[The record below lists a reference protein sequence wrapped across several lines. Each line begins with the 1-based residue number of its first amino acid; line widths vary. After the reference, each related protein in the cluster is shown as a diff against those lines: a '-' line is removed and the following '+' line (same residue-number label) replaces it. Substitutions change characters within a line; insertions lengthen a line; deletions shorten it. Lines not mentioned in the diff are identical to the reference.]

1 MSDEIAP
8 LRLDQQILAETREV
22 KKRQR
27 ARRSGL
33 KPGPGRPDFTEIG
46 GTRPTTSPLPSI
58 VKSKST
64 AGLGKSSKLS
74 SSINKRGSQSTTA
87 LGSGN
92 NGASGK
98 QQETKES
105 ALDGEESS
113 GDKYVDRVH
122 KLQLDVR
129 QTRDVYNSLRD
140 AHRKMH
146 KELQTLRDRLVNL
159 KREDDV
165 EENRRKGMELINTQ
179 RTELEEAKKQLGDT
193 LAYRRTLLYMCNR
206 LKNERLTYDN
216 TLRAYEEALSVR
228 REEASEVR
236 AMAVEVRMAKA
247 REERELARSKHLVTQ
262 EKIRWENQLEDRRQV
277 ARKRE
282 EQKINLEEKKRRERE
297 AAMEES
303 KKEQKEHDRNKHKT
317 NNALAAKT
325 NSLTMDQIKDK
336 LEFYQKTFQEIRLA
350 TGLSSVDDI
359 VERLNQ
365 REHYGIEMQNEI
377 DKKRLKT
384 EQLRNRKSELLRKME
399 AVKFS
404 GTGTTDFNR
413 DMIDKLSKAQD
424 EFVRRLKVVREEHE
438 RVEKIILEIRQ
449 SISVMAQKLVH
460 IDIETPVSPT
470 HNSSPSRSGSRSKQ
484 QGNDQGGGKIS
495 DSFNGNSGIEV
506 TVRQIQSIENRLT
519 RLMEVLDEGAEA
531 GHRRPQGEE
540 GVNSEIQPKTDLN
553 NIMDELIA
561 NNKHNVRVRPST
573 PRNQE
578 HLLLRGATLSPDRQ
592 RQQPPQV
599 PQKDNSRPT
608 TADKGGKGRRDN
620 TDDKGNGRRNRKMI
634 DES

>member
-1 MSDEIAP
+1 MSDEVAP

-46 GTRPTTSPLPSI
+46 GTRPTSSPLPKI

-64 AGLGKSSKLS
+64 AALGKSSKLS
-74 SSINKRGSQSTTA
+74 KNQRGSQSTTG
-87 LGSGN
+87 LGSGI
-92 NGASGK
+92 GGSTK
-98 QQETKES
+98 KKETKEPH
-105 ALDGEESS
+105 LEGEESS

-122 KLQLDVR
+122 ILQLEVR
-129 QTRDVYNSLRD
+129 QSRDVYNSLRE

-146 KELQTLRDRLVNL
+146 KELQALRDRLVNL

-179 RTELEEAKKQLGDT
+179 RNELESAKKQLGDT

-206 LKNERLTYDN
+206 LKEERLTYDN
-216 TLRAYEEALSVR
+216 TLRAYEEALTVR
-228 REEASEVR
+228 REEAGEVR

-247 REERELARSKHLVTQ
+247 REERELARSKHLVNQ
-262 EKIRWENQLEDRRQV
+262 EKVRWENQLEDRRQV

-282 EQKINLEEKKRRERE
+282 EQKVNLEEKKRRERQ
-297 AAMEES
+297 AALEES
-303 KKEQKEHDRNKHKT
+303 KREQKEHDRNKKSNSAIAART
-317 NNALAAKT
+317 NNMTL
-325 NSLTMDQIKDK
+325 DQIKDK

-404 GTGTTDFNR
+404 GTGATDFNR
-413 DMIDKLSKAQD
+413 DMIDKLSKSQD

-460 IDIETPVSPT
+460 IDVETPVSPT
-470 HNSSPSRSGSRSKQ
+470 HNSGGGRSGSRSKP
-484 QGNDQGGGKIS
+484 QGNEGGGGKAS
-495 DSFNGNSGIEV
+495 DTMNANGNSGIEA
-506 TVRQIQSIENRLT
+506 TVREIQSIENRLT

-531 GHRRPQGEE
+531 GHRRPQGGEE
-540 GVNSEIQPKTDLN
+540 GATEMQPKTDLN

-592 RQQPPQV
+592 RTQQPAA
-599 PQKDNSRPT
+599 QKDNSRPT
-608 TADKGGKGRRDN
+608 TAEKGGKGRRDN
-620 TDDKGNGRRNRKMI
+620 NDDKGNGRRNRKMM

>member
-1 MSDEIAP
+1 MDEVAP

-64 AGLGKSSKLS
+64 SGLGASSKLNKS
-74 SSINKRGSQSTTA
+74 ALKRGSQSTTT
-87 LGSGN
+87 LGG
-92 NGASGK
+92 GVASSRSASK
-98 QQETKES
+98 QKETKEQL
-105 ALDGEESS
+105 LDGEESS

-122 KLQLDVR
+122 SLQLEVR
-129 QTRDVYNSLRD
+129 QTRDVYNSLRE

-146 KELQTLRDRLVNL
+146 KELQALRDRLLNL

-179 RTELEEAKKQLGDT
+179 RKELEDAKKKLGDT

-206 LKNERLTYDN
+206 LKEERLTYDN
-216 TLRAYEEALSVR
+216 TLRAYEEALDVR
-228 REEASEVR
+228 REEANEVR

-247 REERELARSKHLVTQ
+247 REERELARSKHLVAQ

-282 EQKINLEEKKRRERE
+282 EQKINLEEKKRKERE
-297 AAMEES
+297 AALEES
-303 KKEQKEHDRNKHKT
+303 KREQKEHDRNKNKH
-317 NNALAAKT
+317 NSALAAKT
-325 NSLTMDQIKDK
+325 HSLTLDEIKVK
-336 LEFYQKTFQEIRLA
+336 LEFYQNIFQEIRLA
-350 TGLSSVDDI
+350 TGLSNVDDI

-384 EQLRNRKSELLRKME
+384 EQLRERKAELLRKME

-404 GTGTTDFNR
+404 GTGATDFNR
-413 DMIDKLSKAQD
+413 DMIDKLSKSQD

-449 SISVMAQKLVH
+449 SISVMAQKLAH
-460 IDIETPVSPT
+460 IDIETPV
-470 HNSSPSRSGSRSKQ
+470 
-484 QGNDQGGGKIS
+484 
-495 DSFNGNSGIEV
+495 
-506 TVRQIQSIENRLT
+506 
-519 RLMEVLDEGAEA
+519 
-531 GHRRPQGEE
+531 
-540 GVNSEIQPKTDLN
+540 
-553 NIMDELIA
+553 
-561 NNKHNVRVRPST
+561 
-573 PRNQE
+573 
-578 HLLLRGATLSPDRQ
+578 
-592 RQQPPQV
+592 
-599 PQKDNSRPT
+599 
-608 TADKGGKGRRDN
+608 
-620 TDDKGNGRRNRKMI
+620 
-634 DES
+634 